1 MHIDN
6 YVVLSMA
13 YFVFKEFFEK
23 KRMQNRHN
31 LLTSPPAS
39 PKKGNVGNM
48 DLLTLFIVNQIALK
62 KEHTGK

>member
-1 MHIDN
+1 M
-6 YVVLSMA
+6 V

-31 LLTSPPAS
+31 LLTPPPAS

-62 KEHTGK
+62 KEHAGK